1 MTGLGTI
8 INVLCIVGGGLAGHF
23 AGSRLKPAMQETVM
37 TMTGIGVMVM
47 GIGGALEKM
56 LVIADGKLS
65 AVNTIMMIVS
75 LALGSAVGE
84 ALQIEEKIVRFGE
97 WLKVK
102 SNSGGDNSFVNG
114 FVTASCTVCIGAMA
128 VIGAIQDGT
137 SGNYST
143 LLAKGLIDAIII
155 CIMTASLGKGCIFSA
170 IPVGIIQGIITAIAF
185 FTGNFMP
192 QKALDNLSFVGSV
205 LIFCVGL
212 NLVRKKQIRVANTLP
227 AIVVASIWGLF

>member
-8 INVLCIVGGGLAGHF
+8 INVLCIVGGGLAGHL
-23 AGSRLKPAMQETVM
+23 AGSRLKPAMQETVL

-56 LVIADGKLS
+56 LVFSDGKLS
-65 AVNTIMMIVS
+65 SANTMMMIVS
-75 LALGSAVGE
+75 LALGSAIGE
-84 ALQIEEKIVRFGE
+84 ALQIEEKIVQFGE
-97 WLKVK
+97 WLKAK
-102 SNSGGDNSFVNG
+102 SNSTGDGSFVNG

-227 AIVVASIWGLF
+227 AIVVAGIWGFF

>member
-8 INVLCIVGGGLAGHF
+8 INILCIVGGGLAGHF
-23 AGSRLKPAMQETVM
+23 AGSRLKPSMQETVL

-56 LVIADGKLS
+56 LVFADGKLS
-65 AVNTIMMIVS
+65 SANTMMMIVS
-75 LALGSAVGE
+75 LALGSAIGE
-84 ALQIEEKIVRFGE
+84 ALQIEEKIVQFGE
-97 WLKVK
+97 WLKTK
-102 SNSGGDNSFVNG
+102 SNSSGDTSFVNG

-155 CIMTASLGKGCIFSA
+155 CIMTVSLGKGCIFSA
-170 IPVGIIQGIITAIAF
+170 IPVGIVQGVITAVAF